1 MTLHRLEARGTLVSV
16 TTVDEIGADQVTAY
30 LAKAKLPVC
39 RARYGVRAV
48 RIEYRTITPDGR
60 PTVASGLVVLPLTSE
75 KSLQAV
81 SWLHGTTVNRNDVAS
96 VKATNENRAF
106 AVLFAAAGYLTSAPD
121 YLGLGTGPGDHPYL
135 DLASEVTASV
145 DALRATREL
154 AAREGIEMDERVLV
168 SGFSQGGA
176 AAMALGKALQ
186 EGADPGLK
194 LAALAPISGP
204 YDVQGMLDA
213 VFSGAIDRPTTYLGY
228 WIVAWNKLHNLY
240 DSPADAFLDPSVEQ
254 LFDGDHHALLVY
266 AKLPATLE
274 ELFTPAFLAQ
284 LKKPTGTLS
293 RVIRESGRSHDWE
306 PRVPVRLFAASGDRD
321 VPMTNTD
328 HCERVLRSCRTD
340 VETTDVGAVDHN
352 TSAKVSVP
360 QVLAVFE
367 ELAA

>member
-1 MTLHRLEARGTLVSV
+1 MTLHRQEARGTLVSV
-16 TTVDEIGADQVTAY
+16 TTVDELGADQVTAY
-30 LAKAKLPVC
+30 LAKAKLPAC

-48 RIEYRTITPDGR
+48 RIEYRTITPDGH
-60 PTVASGLVVLPLTSE
+60 PTVASGLVVQPLTSE
-75 KSLQAV
+75 KTLKAV
-81 SWLHGTTVNRNDVAS
+81 AWLHGTTVNRNDVAS
-96 VKATNENRAF
+96 VKATDENRAF
-106 AVLFAAAGYLTSAPD
+106 AILFAAAGYLTSAPD

-154 AAREGIEMDERVLV
+154 AARDGVEMDERVLV

-186 EGADPGLK
+186 EGADPGLG

-228 WIVAWNKLHNLY
+228 WIVAWNRLHNLY
-240 DSPADAFLDPSVEQ
+240 DSPADAFVDPSVEQ
-254 LFDGDHHALLVY
+254 LFDGDHHALLVH

-284 LKKPTGTLS
+284 LRKPTGTLS
-293 RVIRESGRSHDWE
+293 RVIRESGRSHDWR
-306 PRVPVRLFAASGDRD
+306 PTVPVRLFAASGDRD

-328 HCERVLRSCRTD
+328 HCERVLRGLSAD
-340 VETTDVGAVDHN
+340 VETTDVGEVDHN

-367 ELAA
+367 GLAA